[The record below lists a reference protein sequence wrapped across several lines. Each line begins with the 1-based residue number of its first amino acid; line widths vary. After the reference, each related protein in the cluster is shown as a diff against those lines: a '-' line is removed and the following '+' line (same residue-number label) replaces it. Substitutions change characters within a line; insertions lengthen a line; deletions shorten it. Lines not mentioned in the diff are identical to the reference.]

1 MSNSYQLRLPL
12 VHRLK
17 PVRCSWTPTSLG
29 SCLIWGQ
36 ILLITGKE
44 IPLLQAVSTPPQSK
58 TDKPVIYSKDG
69 NVTALIWGASPQS
82 RSDQQKD
89 RVETNL
95 EQLAA
100 ASGST

>member
-1 MSNSYQLRLPL
+1 MAS
-12 VHRLK
+12 
-17 PVRCSWTPTSLG
+17 
-29 SCLIWGQ
+29 
-36 ILLITGKE
+36 
-44 IPLLQAVSTPPQSK
+44 
-58 TDKPVIYSKDG
+58 YSKDG

-100 ASGST
+100 ASG